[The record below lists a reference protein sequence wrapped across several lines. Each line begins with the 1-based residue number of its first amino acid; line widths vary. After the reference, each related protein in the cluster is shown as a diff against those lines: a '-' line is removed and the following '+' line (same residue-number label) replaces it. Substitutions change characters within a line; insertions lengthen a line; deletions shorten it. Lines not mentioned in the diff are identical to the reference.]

1 MDNVDFYTKAKHEA
15 HKAIKVYKE
24 ILNNISKINLKVN
37 PLPQKFKES
46 KIAAL
51 DGSEGFANL
60 FGSSIIISRAA
71 GAIFEKGRKIEPI
84 EIMDYFITALARDI
98 NRFSNLCRDIQEF
111 KIAHELIKK
120 NPEILVLD
128 GSLIGYFKRGVPM
141 SILHSLNEKNVPHLP
156 IKEYI
161 EKYTEYMKL
170 LDGLL
175 RKCREKNILLIG
187 VSKDSRVKYLVN
199 HFKIKNIITD
209 YSLLKYK
216 MQNTTGYIGPIEP
229 DNTPL
234 KPVAKFLENNKICEA
249 DLTDFKLIYVKL
261 EKFSDPI
268 RVDFTSWQESR
279 LDEIISF
286 LETYH
291 DGNGFILTAH
301 LVHNW
306 AVLKDAIKINIIDMI
321 KKEILES
328 DVDIYNSIFTP
339 QRRDSI

>member
-1 MDNVDFYTKAKHEA
+1 
-15 HKAIKVYKE
+15 
-24 ILNNISKINLKVN
+24 
-37 PLPQKFKES
+37 
-46 KIAAL
+46 
-51 DGSEGFANL
+51 
-60 FGSSIIISRAA
+60 
-71 GAIFEKGRKIEPI
+71 
-84 EIMDYFITALARDI
+84 
-98 NRFSNLCRDIQEF
+98 
-111 KIAHELIKK
+111 
-120 NPEILVLD
+120 
-128 GSLIGYFKRGVPM
+128 
-141 SILHSLNEKNVPHLP
+141 
-156 IKEYI
+156 
-161 EKYTEYMKL
+161 
-170 LDGLL
+170 
-175 RKCREKNILLIG
+175 
-187 VSKDSRVKYLVN
+187 
-199 HFKIKNIITD
+199 
-209 YSLLKYK
+209 
-216 MQNTTGYIGPIEP
+216 EP